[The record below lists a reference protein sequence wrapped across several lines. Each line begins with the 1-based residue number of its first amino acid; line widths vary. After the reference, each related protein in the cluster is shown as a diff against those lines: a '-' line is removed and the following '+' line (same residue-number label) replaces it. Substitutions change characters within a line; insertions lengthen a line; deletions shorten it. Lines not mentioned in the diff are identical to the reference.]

1 MIGRS
6 QAAAYLE
13 GKLPADGGNEGAVI
27 RTPEIR
33 QIIAMLRKEKNRVRR
48 PR

>member
-6 QAAAYLE
+6 QAATYLE

-27 RTPEIR
+27 RTKEMR
-33 QIIAMLRKEKNRVRR
+33 QIIAMLRKEKNRARNAR
-48 PR
+48 